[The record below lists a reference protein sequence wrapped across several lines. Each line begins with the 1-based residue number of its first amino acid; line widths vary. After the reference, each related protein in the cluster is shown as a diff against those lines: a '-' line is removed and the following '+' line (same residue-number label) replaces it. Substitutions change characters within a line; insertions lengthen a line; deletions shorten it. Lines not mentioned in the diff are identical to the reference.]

1 VCEHINVRSTYLNAA
16 ELLVMHLPKMS
27 ALSVS
32 VASRVVKPTVKE
44 MNQLLS
50 NGSAWG
56 VSYGDT
62 TKPAEQNGKRTRIAA
77 YLWSHGLH
85 TS

>member
-50 NGSAWG
+50 NGSA
-56 VSYGDT
+56 
-62 TKPAEQNGKRTRIAA
+62 
-77 YLWSHGLH
+77 
-85 TS
+85 